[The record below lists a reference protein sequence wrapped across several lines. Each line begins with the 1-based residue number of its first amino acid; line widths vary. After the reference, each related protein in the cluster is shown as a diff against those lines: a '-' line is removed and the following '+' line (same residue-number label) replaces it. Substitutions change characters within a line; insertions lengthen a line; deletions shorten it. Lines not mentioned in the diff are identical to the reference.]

1 MTRQKD
7 KYKTKQEG
15 AKGSFESDNS
25 DEEGQNEEGGVSQEE
40 TAEQAEDDGLDE
52 SSKLEQFETKM
63 KEAIHLATQKAA
75 TGRVKALET
84 ICGGFVK
91 RYSPDFVDNQKLTIC
106 DLVDKSL
113 KKGKGAEVEA
123 AAKLSIL
130 LALQL
135 QDSEEVYKE
144 LQGLMV
150 QVVTDE
156 SASPSARAA
165 LASSLGG
172 LCFLGG
178 GEISEVVSIMATLEN
193 IFSAS
198 FSKPEWSLPSFP
210 PEIQALHYSCLT
222 AWSLLLTL
230 LSSEEV
236 HRNAEATI
244 TKLKGLLLSSDVDI
258 RIAAGEAIALVLEFA
273 YDHNEEYEPQDLDN
287 LIDTIKELATD
298 SNKSRSK
305 KDRKEQ
311 RHIFRDI
318 LRGVDEGDPP
328 SEKIKF
334 GQETLNL
341 DYWYKKTQ
349 YDWFSKVLGSG
360 TNHHLSTNYML
371 REIFELGD
379 PLPTFDINAGSKLTK
394 TQRHAAHTLAF
405 KARTQARGKKRDKRM
420 VV

>member
-7 KYKTKQEG
+7 KYKTKQDG

>member
-1 MTRQKD
+1 MTRHKD

-63 KEAIHLATQKAA
+63 KEAIDLATQKAA

-91 RYSPDFVDNQKLTIC
+91 RYSPDFVDNQKITIC

>member
-1 MTRQKD
+1 L
-7 KYKTKQEG
+7 
-15 AKGSFESDNS
+15 ESDHS
-25 DEEGQNEEGGVSQEE
+25 DEEGHLEDGVVTPED
-40 TAEQAEDDGLDE
+40 AVEQAEDDGLDE

-63 KEAIHLATQKAA
+63 KEAIDLATQKAA

-84 ICGGFVK
+84 LSNGFVK
-91 RYSPDFVDNQKLTIC
+91 RYSPDFVDNQKITIC
-106 DLVDKSL
+106 DLIDKSL
-113 KKGKGAEVEA
+113 KKGKGAEMEA

-135 QDSEEVYKE
+135 HDSEEVYKE
-144 LQGLMV
+144 LQGLLV

-156 SASPSARAA
+156 TANPTVRAA

-178 GEISEVVSIMATLEN
+178 GELSEVVNIMNTLEG

-210 PEIQALHYSCLT
+210 QEIQALHYSCLT

-236 HRNAEATI
+236 HRQADSTV
-244 TKLKGLLLSSDVDI
+244 TKLRGLLLSSDVDI

-273 YDHNEEYEPQDLDN
+273 YDHNEEYEPEDLDN

-298 SNKSRSK
+298 SSKSRSK

-334 GQETLNL
+334 GQETLLL
-341 DYWYKKTQ
+341 DFWYKKTQ

-379 PLPTFDINAGSKLTK
+379 PLPSFDINAGSRLTK

-405 KARTQARGKKRDKRM
+405 KTRTQARGKKRDKRM

>member
-1 MTRQKD
+1 
-7 KYKTKQEG
+7 
-15 AKGSFESDNS
+15 
-25 DEEGQNEEGGVSQEE
+25 
-40 TAEQAEDDGLDE
+40 
-52 SSKLEQFETKM
+52 M
-63 KEAIHLATQKAA
+63 KEAIDLATQKAA

-178 GEISEVVSIMATLEN
+178 GEISEVVSIMATLET

-210 PEIQALHYSCLT
+210 PKIQALHYSCLT

-244 TKLKGLLLSSDVDI
+244 NKLKGLLLSSDVDI

-273 YDHNEEYEPQDLDN
+273 YDHNE
-287 LIDTIKELATD
+287 
-298 SNKSRSK
+298 
-305 KDRKEQ
+305 
-311 RHIFRDI
+311 
-318 LRGVDEGDPP
+318 
-328 SEKIKF
+328 
-334 GQETLNL
+334 
-341 DYWYKKTQ
+341 
-349 YDWFSKVLGSG
+349 
-360 TNHHLSTNYML
+360 
-371 REIFELGD
+371 
-379 PLPTFDINAGSKLTK
+379 
-394 TQRHAAHTLAF
+394 
-405 KARTQARGKKRDKRM
+405 
-420 VV
+420 VVE

>member
-7 KYKTKQEG
+7 KYKTKQDG

-63 KEAIHLATQKAA
+63 KEAIDLATQKAA

-91 RYSPDFVDNQKLTIC
+91 RYSPDFVDNQKITIC